1 MNAKKHTKDQQE
13 KKIKT
18 EGKAGEEMKKENPQS
33 PQDGAEVF
41 AEEAGAVTGEILE
54 DSEAGAKSQQEI
66 EQLKDQLLRLNAD
79 FDNFRKRT
87 SRDKQDWSRYA
98 SQTIVEKLL
107 PVVDGLDAAA
117 MAVNSSGR
125 EAKSVA
131 EGFLMIQKQLLDIL
145 GQEGL
150 AEIPAL
156 DQEFDPNVHDAVMTV
171 ACTEDQKDNQIV
183 MVLRKGYMY
192 KDKVLRPSMVQ
203 VAKKE

>member
-18 EGKAGEEMKKENPQS
+18 AGEAGEEVKEAS
-33 PQDGAEVF
+33 AGCRDGAEAVAGE
-41 AEEAGAVTGEILE
+41 AEAVSGEVLE
-54 DSEAGAKSQQEI
+54 ESDAAAKAQQEI

-117 MAVNSSGR
+117 LAVSSSGQ
-125 EAKSVA
+125 EAKNVA
-131 EGFLMIQKQLLDIL
+131 EGFLMIGKQLLDIL

-150 AEIPAL
+150 QEIPAL
-156 DQEFDPNVHDAVMTV
+156 AQEFDPNVHEAVMTV
-171 ACTEDQKDNQIV
+171 ACTGDQQDNCIV

>member
-18 EGKAGEEMKKENPQS
+18 EGQAKEEMKKETPQS
-33 PQDGAEVF
+33 PQHDTEVF
-41 AEEAGAVTGEILE
+41 AEEAEAVSGEVLE
-54 DSEAGAKSQQEI
+54 GSEGDAKSQQEI

-117 MAVNSSGR
+117 LAINSSGQ

-156 DQEFDPNVHDAVMTV
+156 DQEFDPNVHEAVMTV
-171 ACTEDQKDNQIV
+171 ACTGDQKDNQIV

>member
-18 EGKAGEEMKKENPQS
+18 EGKAGEEIKQENPQS
-33 PQDGAEVF
+33 PQEAEVF
-41 AEEAGAVTGEILE
+41 AEEAEAVSGEVLE
-54 DSEAGAKSQQEI
+54 GSEGDAKSQQEI

-107 PVVDGLDAAA
+107 PVLDGLDAAA
-117 MAVNSSGR
+117 LAVNSSGQ

-156 DQEFDPNVHDAVMTV
+156 DQEFDPNVHEAVMTI
-171 ACTEDQKDNQIV
+171 ACTGDQKDNQIV

>member
-18 EGKAGEEMKKENPQS
+18 EGEAG
-33 PQDGAEVF
+33 EVF
-41 AEEAGAVTGEILE
+41 AEEAEIVAEEILE
-54 DSEAGAKSQQEI
+54 DSEAGAKSSQEM

-87 SRDKQDWSRYA
+87 SRDKQDWSLYA

-107 PVVDGLDAAA
+107 PVIDGLDAATL
-117 MAVNSSGR
+117 AVNSSGQ

-156 DQEFDPNVHDAVMTV
+156 DQDFDPNVHEAVMTV
-171 ACTEDQKDNQIV
+171 ACTGEQKDNQIV

>member
-18 EGKAGEEMKKENPQS
+18 EGKAGEEIKQENPQS
-33 PQDGAEVF
+33 PQEAEVF
-41 AEEAGAVTGEILE
+41 AEEAGAVSGEVLE
-54 DSEAGAKSQQEI
+54 GPEADAKSQQEI

-117 MAVNSSGR
+117 LAVNSSGQ

-156 DQEFDPNVHDAVMTV
+156 DQEFDPNVHEAVMTI
-171 ACTEDQKDNQIV
+171 ACTGDQKDNQIV